1 MLEVRHAVT
10 VKEADVTR
18 VEEFNGFYAATSRQ
32 SLQLTYALCGDR
44 RVARDA
50 TVDAY
55 RRAWRDWPKIRDR
68 EPLSYVR
75 TEAWKLTAL
84 SKRTHPLR
92 RQHEPDS
99 DTELLQALGD
109 LPADNRRL
117 LALLTLGDIDLE
129 AASREVGVPA
139 EEGIE
144 NVTTA
149 LEMLES
155 ALGQSI
161 DEIERRLHALGTI
174 TTSIVLPPADK
185 VRKLAK
191 RGRQRNTLGLVAAA
205 LVAMAASGFVV
216 ADGNAMQRST
226 ELPQRQKI
234 GAENK
239 DVLLKAKKVDASQLL
254 TVEQVQRLDPEQKWK
269 IVGTDDDPKNPT
281 PYATCPTKRFAN
293 QNPLR
298 VFVRTYESSS
308 ADGERVAQSIEV
320 ASKAKSAAQ
329 AYRRLL
335 SWYSNCAHPR
345 VQLVDAWTVQRPIGD
360 FQILRLRS
368 HRSPARTF
376 TVGFSHSGTVTSTL
390 VHEVNDT
397 KGPDIDLFA
406 QTLND
411 SVSRVC
417 VASGGNCTSDIEV
430 READPPAT
438 STDPGFLGIVDLPP
452 VASVDKVW
460 AGTEATKFEDNPART
475 PCDQASFRGKD
486 VTGATSKTFVI
497 PEAAELP
504 TQFGLVETVGRFKTE
519 KAAKK
524 FVGKLSDTVE
534 SCPDANLSASLDQRR
549 SFKSGGVEGKSW
561 RITLEVNKSDKI
573 RYRMGVIRRG
583 ADVAQVTFTSAKSFE
598 TSKGAFTA
606 LTQRA
611 GQRMKYLQ

>member
-1 MLEVRHAVT
+1 M
-10 VKEADVTR
+10 TR

-32 SLQLTYALCGDR
+32 CLQLTYALCGDR
-44 RVARDA
+44 RVARRA

-55 RRAWRDWPKIRDR
+55 RRAWRDWLKIVDR

-75 TEAWKLTAL
+75 NEAWKLTTL
-84 SKRTHPLR
+84 SNRTHLLR
-92 RQHEPDS
+92 RKHERDS
-99 DTELLQALGD
+99 DTKLLEALGN

-117 LALLTLGDIDLE
+117 LALMTLGDIDLE
-129 AASREVGVPA
+129 AASLEVGIPA

-149 LEMLES
+149 LGMLES
-155 ALGQSI
+155 DLGQSI

-174 TTSIVLPPADK
+174 TTSIVLPPAVK
-185 VRKLAK
+185 IRKLAK
-191 RGRQRNTLGLVAAA
+191 RGRQRNTFGLVAAA
-205 LVAMAASGFVV
+205 LAAMVASGFVV

-234 GAENK
+234 GAENQ
-239 DVLLKAKKVDASQLL
+239 DVLLKGKKVDASQLL
-254 TVEQVQRLDPEQKWK
+254 TVEQVQRLDPEEKWK
-269 IVGTDDDPKNPT
+269 IVNTDDDPKNPT

-293 QNPLR
+293 PNPER

-308 ADGERVAQSIEV
+308 ADSERTAQSIEV
-320 ASKAKSAAQ
+320 APNAKSAAE
-329 AYRRLL
+329 AYGRLL

-368 HRSPARTF
+368 HRSPERTF
-376 TVGFSHSGTVTSTL
+376 TVGFSHSGTVTSTV
-390 VHEVNDT
+390 VHEVDGA

-417 VASGGNCTSDIEV
+417 VASGGNCTSDIKV
-430 READPPAT
+430 QDADPPAT

-452 VASVDKVW
+452 IAKVDKVW
-460 AGTEATKFEDNPART
+460 AGTEATKFKENPART
-475 PCDQASFRGKD
+475 PCDLATFQGKD
-486 VTGATSKTFVI
+486 VAGATSKTFVI
-497 PEAAELP
+497 PEAADVP
-504 TQFGLVETVGRFKTE
+504 TQFGLVETMGRFKTE

-524 FVGKLSDTVE
+524 FASTVSDRVE
-534 SCPDANLSASLDQRR
+534 ACPDANLSASLDQRK
-549 SFKSGGVEGKSW
+549 SFKSGDVEGESW
-561 RITLEVNKSDKI
+561 RIALEVNKSDKVY
-573 RYRMGVIRRG
+573 YRMGLIRRG
-583 ADVAQVTFTSAKSFE
+583 ADVAQVRLTSAKNFE
-598 TSKGAFTA
+598 ISKGAFTA

-611 GQRMKYLQ
+611 GQRMKYLD